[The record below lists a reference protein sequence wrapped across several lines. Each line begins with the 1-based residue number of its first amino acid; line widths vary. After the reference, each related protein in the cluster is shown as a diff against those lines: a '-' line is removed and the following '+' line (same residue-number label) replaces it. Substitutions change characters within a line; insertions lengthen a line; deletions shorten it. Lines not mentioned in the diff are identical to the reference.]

1 MMVDFKNIKD
11 INVSSMTKR
20 KLNNKDAFADMID
33 CDSKIISKINKCFND
48 GGFVYYFEYKKVI
61 KSIYLFDVKEGVA
74 TCSYELI
81 SPDIEHDD
89 LDYLNSALTD
99 DLNYLITSKK
109 VTEVVWNNKTITP
122 MTVQFEKYRI
132 PVLIFTVLFGGVL
145 GYMINSFLLGLL
157 FGFVTGFIAFYSMRK

>member
-1 MMVDFKNIKD
+1 MKIDFKNMKD
-11 INVSSMTKR
+11 INTTTMSKR
-20 KLNNKDAFADMID
+20 KLNNKAAFDEMVKA
-33 CDSKIISKINKCFND
+33 DSKIISKIKKCMDN

-61 KSIYLFDVKEGVA
+61 KSIYLFDINEGVA

-81 SPDIEHDD
+81 SPDIEYDD

-122 MTVQFEKYRI
+122 MKVQFEKYRI
-132 PVLIFTVLFGGVL
+132 PVLFFTVLFGGVL
-145 GYMINSFLLGLL
+145 GYLINSFLLGLF

>member
-1 MMVDFKNIKD
+1 MDN
-11 INVSSMTKR
+11 
-20 KLNNKDAFADMID
+20 
-33 CDSKIISKINKCFND
+33 

-61 KSIYLFDVKEGVA
+61 KSIYLFDINEGVA
-74 TCSYELI
+74 TCTYELV
-81 SPDIEHDD
+81 SPDIEYDD

-122 MTVQFEKYRI
+122 MKVQFEKYRI
-132 PVLIFTVLFGGVL
+132 PVLFFTVLFGGVL
-145 GYMINSFLLGLL
+145 GYLINSFLLGLF